1 MVEDMTKKV
10 AEMSQEKL
18 KVQNELMIM
27 EHRMKQLEHDV
38 SVSNQQKNAET
49 QFLAQEKAKSS
60 RLNLELETMR
70 AEVKTLKEELDQAKT
85 SLNQNQILLI
95 QAKSGSGKI
104 EQEKETLQKEC
115 QTLETKLAHQEGEL
129 KLSLQKE
136 QRLMQTNSVIQ
147 KQNNEI
153 AAQLQEKKQEID
165 QLQRQL
171 NEKANKY
178 LSVVKKLNSVALAKG
193 QVAGGNANIQGES
206 GAQADLLADVQGSN
220 EAMLAQGE
228 DSQNIAAI
236 NKKLHEQAVNAVNYI
251 EVLQDKIRE
260 YLKEKQI
267 MQDQVNILK
276 KREKSDRLSL
286 QSLQQILNERQH
298 ECATYRNEVL
308 LIE

>member
-1 MVEDMTKKV
+1 M
-10 AEMSQEKL
+10 
-18 KVQNELMIM
+18 
-27 EHRMKQLEHDV
+27 
-38 SVSNQQKNAET
+38 
-49 QFLAQEKAKSS
+49 
-60 RLNLELETMR
+60 
-70 AEVKTLKEELDQAKT
+70 
-85 SLNQNQILLI
+85 
-95 QAKSGSGKI
+95 
-104 EQEKETLQKEC
+104 
-115 QTLETKLAHQEGEL
+115 
-129 KLSLQKE
+129 
-136 QRLMQTNSVIQ
+136 
-147 KQNNEI
+147 
-153 AAQLQEKKQEID
+153 
-165 QLQRQL
+165 
-171 NEKANKY
+171 
-178 LSVVKKLNSVALAKG
+178 ALAKG